1 MSKQGNL
8 EALIEPIVSS
18 MDYELVGIEF
28 LSQGRHSILRLYID
42 KEGGI
47 NVDDCSQVS
56 GQVSAM
62 LDVEDPIKGEYSLEV
77 SSPGLDRPLFTLAQY
92 ERFKGQKC
100 TIRTKMPVDGQRKF
114 TGTIQSTTEDS
125 VLLEV
130 DGKLSTLSFN
140 MIDKANIVP
149 EF

>member
-1 MSKQGNL
+1 MSKQVNL
-8 EALIEPIVSS
+8 ETLIEPVVSS
-18 MDYELVGIEF
+18 MGYELVGVEF
-28 LSQGRHSILRLYID
+28 LSQGRHSILRIYID

-47 NVDDCSQVS
+47 NVDDCSEVS

-77 SSPGLDRPLFTLAQY
+77 SSPGLDRPLFTLAHY
-92 ERFKGQKC
+92 EKFKGQKC
-100 TIRTKMPVDGQRKF
+100 NMRMKMPVDGQRKF
-114 TGTIQSTTEDS
+114 TGTIQSTTEDAV
-125 VLLEV
+125 VLEI
-130 DGKLSTLSFN
+130 DGKLFTLSFN